1 MNPAQSEKALATEE
15 AHQVAAA
22 LSGDGRAFAA
32 LVAPHLDRAF
42 RVAARATGS
51 ATLAEDVVQE
61 ALVVLHRDLH
71 RYQPGTSL
79 RAFLLGIT
87 LRAAVTQRRSERRR
101 TARELAT
108 HLDDPF
114 VSPQQA
120 VEAHELAERL
130 QVALDALP
138 ARRREAALLRF
149 DGGLDH
155 ADIAAAL
162 GTTEQAARQLVYEAT
177 KALRAALGP
186 QAGMSHVH

>member
-1 MNPAQSEKALATEE
+1 MD
-15 AHQVAAA
+15 AA
-22 LSGDGRAFAA
+22 LGEEVRLVEAARRGDGRAFAS
-32 LVAPHLDRAF
+32 LVAPHLERAF

-51 ATLAEDVVQE
+51 PALAEDVVQE

-87 LRAAVTQRRSERRR
+87 LRAAVTWRRSERRR

-114 VSPQQA
+114 ASPDQA
-120 VEAHELAERL
+120 VEARELAAQL

-138 ARRREAALLRF
+138 ERRRQAALLRF

-186 QAGMSHVH
+186 PTEMSHVH